1 MERKVTYNE
10 IVFIRLIVEILLVRD
25 IIFKIHEQFIPT
37 HKDDSTV
44 INDSNLLMMHY
55 QMWILLE

>member
-55 QMWILLE
+55 QM

>member
-25 IIFKIHEQFIPT
+25 IIFKIHERFIPT

-55 QMWILLE
+55 QM